1 MTVTTFEA
9 WRPGVLV
16 AGAAHPEAAEW
27 RLDFMERFIDD
38 AASGLYP
45 DVTLEQ
51 LASVAAMH
59 NAAAETDAI
68 LREMTA

>member
-1 MTVTTFEA
+1 MTTTAFEA

-16 AGAAHPEAAEW
+16 AGAAPGTAEW

-38 AASGLYP
+38 AAVGLHP

-59 NAAAETDAI
+59 NAAAETDLI
-68 LREMTA
+68 LREMTS